1 MTTPYDQT
9 GDKRGKISRDER
21 PSIIVRNQ
29 KMVLE
34 LTEGKWQEKGN
45 SGGKTWTAIDNRGRP
60 ATDLRV
66 RVVQGSD
73 TCQGVREG
81 SPVTILF
88 GSGSPPAQILTVNL
102 EGKDPLFVSSVGL
115 TKTSEQLLEGPEPS
129 PLRRVTVAGH
139 SPCELSG
146 GQVRIE
152 LCLKGES
159 C

>member
-1 MTTPYDQT
+1 MTKPYDQT
-9 GDKRGKISRDER
+9 AGKSDKINRDER

-34 LTEGKWQEKGN
+34 LTEGTWQEQG
-45 SGGKTWTAIDNRGRP
+45 SGGKTWTALDDRGRE
-60 ATDLRV
+60 AKDLRV
-66 RVVQGSD
+66 RVVRGNES
-73 TCQGVREG
+73 CQGVRLG

-88 GSGSPPAQILTVNL
+88 GDGSPPHRLVVNL
-102 EGKDPLFVSSVGL
+102 EGINPLFVSTVGL
-115 TKTSEQLLEGPEPS
+115 SKTSDQRLEGPDPS

-139 SPCELSG
+139 GPCELSG